1 MNHTLKSL
9 AALVIASLA
18 LSVLVSGQLFADDEK
33 PQVRH
38 PSYTLLGKNP
48 PPVDSPLNPN
58 FLLSQ
63 ESKIVEGSLWYTDY
77 IHERLVGLDVA
88 DASGDGRNEMV
99 YATPHNVYL
108 VRVSNGVMEQ
118 LAVYAIPKSVKGLSV
133 DFYDTNN
140 DGRHEIII
148 SCQASGAGP
157 SSIVLGYDNSKALKV
172 LGSNIP
178 WYLRVYGAAGQR
190 YLAAQKGTGNSNAV
204 FVGNVHKA
212 SFSGGKI
219 TAGDKI
225 DLPFG
230 VNIFFFNSGDLG
242 PSRQNMIATVTFP
255 NENLRVYTGGS
266 RENFAAQ
273 ASQEYCGTVN
283 YIDLSSS
290 KDESRK
296 VLYLPSRIVFADIDN
311 DGANEVI
318 VARNRQS
325 GVTVMNNLRSF
336 VGGVIEAMKFN
347 NLSLVPFFSSTN
359 MLPGPPVDYQL
370 ADLDNNG
377 SKDLVTAVV
386 LDPGSGMVNTGLS
399 RIVSYSN
406 LYSPVPPAKT
416 STASK

>member
-1 MNHTLKSL
+1 M
-9 AALVIASLA
+9 AALA
-18 LSVLVSGQLFADDEK
+18 LSVFFSAQLLAQDEK

-63 ESKIVEGSLWYTDY
+63 ESKISEGSLWYTDY

-88 DASGDGRNEMV
+88 DATGDGKNELV
-99 YATPHNVYL
+99 YATPHNLYL
-108 VRVSNGVMEQ
+108 VRVNNGLMEQ
-118 LAVYAIPKSVKGLSV
+118 LATFEIPKSVKGLSV

-140 DGRHEIII
+140 DGRYEIVL

-157 SSIVLGYDNSKALKV
+157 SSFVLAYDNSKTLKV
-172 LGSNIP
+172 LGSHLP
-178 WYLRVYGAAGQR
+178 FYLRVYGSGQR
-190 YLAAQKGTGNSNAV
+190 RNLAAQKGSGNSNNV
-204 FVGNVHKA
+204 FIGNVHQA
-212 SFSGGKI
+212 SFSGGKVVV
-219 TAGDKI
+219 GDKI
-225 DLPFG
+225 ELPFG
-230 VNIFFFNSGDLG
+230 VNIFFFNAGDLG
-242 PSRQNMIATVTFP
+242 SSGQRMIATVTYP
-255 NENLRVYTGGS
+255 AENLRVYTGGS

-273 ASQEYCGTVN
+273 ASSEYCGTVN
-283 YIDLSSS
+283 YIDISNS
-290 KDESRK
+290 KDDGRN

-318 VARNRQS
+318 VAKNRQS
-325 GVTVMNNLRSF
+325 GVKVMNNLRSF
-336 VGGVIEAMKFN
+336 DGGVIEAMKFN

-359 MLPGPPVDYQL
+359 LLPGPPVDYQL

-386 LDPGSGMVNTGLS
+386 LDPGSGMINTGLS

-406 LYSPVPPAKT
+406 LYSTPQPAQT